1 MKYLYVVDYWV
12 PFPSSEYGGVL
23 NVIASS
29 DAECH
34 DLLLNW
40 RDDFVSKY
48 DRDVMTAVNNAQ
60 IFQLANDETSAVIS
74 SFTT

>member
-12 PFPSSEYGGVL
+12 PFPTSEYGGVL
-23 NVIASS
+23 NVIASN
-29 DAECH
+29 DVECH
-34 DLLLNW
+34 DLLLDW
-40 RDDFVSKY
+40 RDEFVSKY
-48 DRDVMTAVNNAQ
+48 DRDLMVAVNEAQ

>member
-12 PFPSSEYGGVL
+12 PFPTSEYGGVL
-23 NVIASS
+23 NVIASN
-29 DAECH
+29 DVECH
-34 DLLLNW
+34 DLLLDW
-40 RDDFVSKY
+40 RDEFVSKY
-48 DRDVMTAVNNAQ
+48 DRDIMVAVNEAQ